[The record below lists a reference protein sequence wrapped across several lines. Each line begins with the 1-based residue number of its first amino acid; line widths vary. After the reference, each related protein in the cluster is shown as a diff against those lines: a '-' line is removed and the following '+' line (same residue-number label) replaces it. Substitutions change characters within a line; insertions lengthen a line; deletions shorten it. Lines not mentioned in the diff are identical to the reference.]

1 MKETRKV
8 TSGIVFK
15 SGTTRLGKTVFDVC
29 EENQKQKIAKEKAKI
44 EKDKQAYLL
53 YKKASDKL
61 IASGKKIEDM
71 TIVELK
77 TLVRPYKK
85 VQDGAMPTKKVD
97 LLAKYKEWSVRPL
110 PSFNCALDEDDNL
123 SVNSGTN
130 ENEKVISKVFV

>member
-1 MKETRKV
+1 M
-8 TSGIVFK
+8 
-15 SGTTRLGKTVFDVC
+15 
-29 EENQKQKIAKEKAKI
+29 
-44 EKDKQAYLL
+44 
-53 YKKASDKL
+53 

-77 TLVRPYKK
+77 TLVRPYKT

-110 PSFNCALDEDDNL
+110 PSFNRAPDEDDDL